1 MAPPLPSHDPEQAT
15 PSVPE
20 STSSQPAGEKAG
32 PVVTAKPLT
41 DDPAQHTQGGTTAVT
56 APVGVVGGGGATNG
70 SKKKGSRGKGRMT
83 LSLVE
88 VTPDD
93 VVKCVLVTKNEVR
106 INFQFSRKFDET
118 KAIFKKLVSRKCR
131 LIFFCVFV

>member
-1 MAPPLPSHDPEQAT
+1 MSSSQEQDQPSIAEFI
-15 PSVPE
+15 
-20 STSSQPAGEKAG
+20 SSQPTGEKAG
-32 PVVTAKPLT
+32 PTVIM
-41 DDPAQHTQGGTTAVT
+41 
-56 APVGVVGGGGATNG
+56 GVAGGGATNG
-70 SKKKGSRGKGRMT
+70 GKKKAGRGKGRMT

-118 KAIFKKLVSRKCR
+118 KAIFKKLVSRHQVYIYVHT
-131 LIFFCVFV
+131 L